1 MINSFNGGINMKL
14 KILLIILTLPLILM
28 AQDQVESQLND
39 QLGSLNRKLEIERS
53 RVNQLQAKLMSLEG
67 KFRSLSDSLQGQ
79 ISVNLELQ
87 AQNERAVNLALD
99 QFSKKFEEQNATM
112 DGVKSTLEKQWSQQ
126 LFIYFGALLVFLV
139 VLVIGVKMSNKNAI
153 EKHQK
158 SWNEFNEY
166 IIKR

>member
-1 MINSFNGGINMKL
+1 MKL
-14 KILLIILTLPLILM
+14 KVLLIVLTFPIILR
-28 AQDQVESQLND
+28 AQDQPENQVAD
-39 QLGSLNRKLEIERS
+39 QLDNLTRKLEIEKS
-53 RVNQLQAKLMSLEG
+53 RVNELQAKLMVLEV
-67 KFRSLSDSLQGQ
+67 KFRSLSDSLQSQ
-79 ISVNLELQ
+79 ISTNLELQ

-126 LFIYFGALLVFLV
+126 LMIYFGALVVFIIA
-139 VLVIGVKMSNKNAI
+139 LVIGIKMSNKNAI
-153 EKHQK
+153 EKHLK

>member
-1 MINSFNGGINMKL
+1 
-14 KILLIILTLPLILM
+14 M
-28 AQDQVESQLND
+28 AQDQVENQVND
-39 QLGSLNRKLEIERS
+39 QIDNLKRKLEIEKS
-53 RVNQLQAKLMSLEG
+53 RVNQLHAKLMSLEG
-67 KFRSLSDSLQGQ
+67 KFRSLSDSLQSQ
-79 ISVNLELQ
+79 ISGNLELQ

-126 LFIYFGALLVFLV
+126 LIIYFGALIVFLV
-139 VLVIGVKMSNKNAI
+139 ALVIGIKMSNKNAI